1 MFFVNY
7 SEFIKPNIKSE
18 ENKTDFKKKRQELQ
32 SLFKTC
38 GSGVFTIFHK
48 RHCML
53 PQQGVGK
60 AIIFDQEDEEVL
72 SPSKREMNKLWMIVR
87 KVQSY

>member
-1 MFFVNY
+1 
-7 SEFIKPNIKSE
+7 
-18 ENKTDFKKKRQELQ
+18 
-32 SLFKTC
+32 
-38 GSGVFTIFHK
+38 
-48 RHCML
+48 ML